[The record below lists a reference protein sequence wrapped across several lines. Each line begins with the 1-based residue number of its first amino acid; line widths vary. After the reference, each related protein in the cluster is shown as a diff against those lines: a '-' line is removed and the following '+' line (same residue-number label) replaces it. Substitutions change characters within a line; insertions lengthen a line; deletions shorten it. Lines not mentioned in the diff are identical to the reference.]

1 MIALSQYAAT
11 IKAALWAA
19 SCVACIALG
28 YCEADTRWSRK
39 DSQRIAN
46 ELKAAQ
52 KAQEARQTAINAADS
67 KAARQEE
74 KERIVYRT
82 IYRDIHHVKT
92 ADCPALSAD
101 WLRIHNAAA
110 AGEYTGASDGAA
122 SQATASAVE

>member
-1 MIALSQYAAT
+1 MIQQYLAT

-28 YCEADTRWSRK
+28 YYEADTRWSRK
-39 DSQRIAN
+39 DAQRIAN

-52 KAQEARQTAINAADS
+52 KAQEARQTAINAADT
-67 KAARQEE
+67 KAVQQEA

-82 IYRDIHHVKT
+82 IYRDIYHVKT
-92 ADCPALSAD
+92 ADCPAMPAD

-110 AGEYTGASDGAA
+110 IGEYTGASYGAA